1 MCCNLSTKDLSNLEH
16 YKHSVV
22 VINFEQKE
30 WQFAPWIPHSK
41 GDRAICDQNTFPNLS
56 LQDESKLIRLQGY
69 AGWQQQ
75 AQWREVKNNAEL
87 QVNFVKNFQKRLIEL
102 EKEYNEFIVLYNL
115 VRGQRNKYTRIM
127 EVCCTILPCFL
138 CKLLKQCFFLL
149 GYWHSKKLC
158 EALKNK
164 KPRQVHIKALWLC
177 TSQQFADN
185 RLLDRLVVQSKVK
198 FLASHIHCP
207 NSHLN

>member
-1 MCCNLSTKDLSNLEH
+1 
-16 YKHSVV
+16 

-56 LQDESKLIRLQGY
+56 LQDEIKLIRLQGY

-75 AQWREVKNNAEL
+75 AQWREVKDNAEL

-115 VRGQRNKYTRIM
+115 VRGQRNKYARVM
-127 EVCCTILPCFL
+127 EVCCTIVPCV
-138 CKLLKQCFFLL
+138 
-149 GYWHSKKLC
+149 S
-158 EALKNK
+158 
-164 KPRQVHIKALWLC
+164 
-177 TSQQFADN
+177 FAN
-185 RLLDRLVVQSKVK
+185 
-198 FLASHIHCP
+198 C
-207 NSHLN
+207 